1 MDIVTGII
9 KLLFGSKADKD
20 RKAIEPYVNKIKE
33 VYPSIAALSN
43 DELRG
48 RSQALM
54 KQIADFIAPDEERIV
69 TLKAQLER
77 AETALEEKEK
87 ISKEIDEITKRIDEK
102 IEQKLDE
109 ILPEAFAIMK
119 DTARR
124 FAENETV
131 TVTANDFDRQLAAS
145 KDFVTIDGDK
155 AVYATHWLAGG
166 NDVKWDMVHYDVQLF
181 GGVVLHKGKIAEMA
195 TGEGKTLVATLPV
208 FLNAL
213 ARKGVHMVTVNNYL
227 AKRDSEWM
235 GPMYEFHGLSVA
247 CIDDTQPNSAAR
259 RQAYMADITFGTN
272 NEYGFDYLRDN
283 MASSPK
289 DLVQRKHHFAI
300 VDEVDSV
307 LIDDARTPLIISG
320 PVPKGD
326 DQLYEQYRPAIEN
339 LYNLQKNL
347 VTGLVAEAKQLMADG
362 KTEEGGIKLY
372 RAHKGLP
379 KYKPLIKFLSEQGI
393 KAQMQ
398 KTENIYMQDNNRRM
412 PEITDDLFFVIDEK
426 LNSVELTDKGHEAL
440 SKYFNEDGFFVMP
453 DIGAEVAEIEK
464 GEGTVEEKAQKR
476 DALINDYAVKSE
488 RVHTVHQLL
497 KAYAMF
503 EKDIEYVVMDNKV
516 KIVDEQTGRI
526 LDGRRYSDGLHQAIE
541 AKERVKVEAATQTF
555 ATITLQNYF
564 RMYHK
569 LAGMTGTAETE
580 ASEFW
585 SIYKLDVVVIPTNK
599 PILRDDR
606 EDLIYKTKRE
616 KYNAV
621 IDEIVRLVEA
631 GRPVLVG
638 TTSVEISELLSRM
651 LKLRGIKHNVLNA
664 KQHQLEAQIVAEAGR
679 TGQVTI
685 ATNMAGRG
693 TDIKLSPEV
702 KAAGG
707 LAIIGTERHESRR
720 IDNQLRGRAGR
731 QGDPGASR
739 FFISLEDDLMRL
751 FGGER
756 VSTIMDSLGVEEDM
770 PIENKMISGT
780 IENAQKKL
788 EARNFSIRK
797 NVLQFDDVMNSQRE
811 IIYGQRGKVLRG
823 EDVSEN
829 VHTMIHE
836 SIAANAQLFLAGEV
850 ADDWDFD
857 GLRSHYRGWLAKDGD
872 FRYTP
877 EALGELKQ
885 EDVVK
890 VLTDRADAICAD
902 KEKRYGSPLM
912 REFERVVLL
921 RTVDTKWMEHID
933 AMEELRKGIYLRS
946 YGQRD
951 PVVEYRIEGFNMFDE
966 MVASIR
972 EDTSRMLLTME
983 LRTEQP
989 LQREQVAKPTGES
1002 GADDGSVK
1010 KQPAKKI
1017 AKPGR
1022 NDPCP
1027 CGSGKKFKKCTC
1039 EQYKDLRS

>member
-1 MDIVTGII
+1 MAKKENHMGFMS
-9 KLLFGSKADKD
+9 KLLSFGSDKD
-20 RKAIEPYVNKIKE
+20 LKRYYKIVDQINGLEPQFEKMTE
-33 VYPSIAALSN
+33 E
-43 DELRG
+43 ELRAQTDKF
-48 RSQALM
+48 R
-54 KQIADFIAPDEERIV
+54 ERY
-69 TLKAQLER
+69 ANGE
-77 AETALEEKEK
+77 
-87 ISKEIDEITKRIDEK
+87 S
-102 IEQKLDE
+102 LDDM
-109 ILPEAFAIMK
+109 LPEAFA
-119 DTARR
+119 
-124 FAENETV
+124 TV
-131 TVTANDFDRQLAAS
+131 REAS
-145 KDFVTIDGDK
+145 KRITGMRHF
-155 AVYATHWLAGG
+155 
-166 NDVKWDMVHYDVQLF
+166 DVQLI
-181 GGVVLHKGKIAEMA
+181 GAMALHEGHIAEMK
-195 TGEGKTLVATLPV
+195 TGEGKTLVSTLAGY
-208 FLNAL
+208 LNAI
-213 ARKGVHMVTVNNYL
+213 AGKGVHVVTVNDYL

-235 GPMYEFHGLSVA
+235 GRIYKYLGMTVGLLQNNMPLELKRPA
-247 CIDDTQPNSAAR
+247 Y
-259 RQAYMADITFGTN
+259 QADVTYGTN
-272 NEYGFDYLRDN
+272 SEFGFDYLRDN
-283 MASSPK
+283 MVTRPEQR
-289 DLVQRKHHFAI
+289 VQRGHHYAI
-300 VDEVDSV
+300 VDEVDSI
-307 LIDDARTPLIISG
+307 LIDEARTPLIISG
-320 PVPKGD
+320 AGTKSASTYKDFARAVRGLERGEDVSHDMLTATEDVEPTGD
-326 DQLYEQYRPAIEN
+326 YVMD
-339 LYNLQKNL
+339 
-347 VTGLVAEAKQLMADG
+347 EAKHTIAATERGLKKIERRLGIDDIYADLSGQLVNHLQQA
-362 KTEEGGIKLY
+362 L
-372 RAHKGLP
+372 
-379 KYKPLIKFLSEQGI
+379 
-393 KAQMQ
+393 KAQ
-398 KTENIYMQDNNRRM
+398 YMFHR
-412 PEITDDLFFVIDEK
+412 
-426 LNSVELTDKGHEAL
+426 DK
-440 SKYFNEDGFFVMP
+440 
-453 DIGAEVAEIEK
+453 
-464 GEGTVEEKAQKR
+464 Q
-476 DALINDYAVKSE
+476 
-488 RVHTVHQLL
+488 
-497 KAYAMF
+497 
-503 EKDIEYVVMDNKV
+503 YVVTNGEV
-516 KIVDEQTGRI
+516 KIVDEFTGRI
-526 LDGRRYSDGLHQAIE
+526 MEGRRYSEGLHQAIE
-541 AKERVKVEAATQTF
+541 AKEGVLVREENQTL

-564 RMYHK
+564 RLYDK
-569 LAGMTGTAETE
+569 LSGMTGTALTE
-580 ASEFW
+580 DAEFRE
-585 SIYKLDVVVIPTNK
+585 IYKLPVEVIPSNK
-599 PILRDDR
+599 PVQRVDH
-606 EDLIYKTKRE
+606 EDLVYRTIQA

-621 IDEIVRLVEA
+621 ADDVERRHA
-631 GRPVLVG
+631 KGQPVLVG
-638 TTSVEISELLSRM
+638 TVSIESSEKLSAA
-651 LKLRGIKHNVLNA
+651 LTKRGIAHEVLNA
-664 KQHQLEAQIVAEAGR
+664 KHHEREAHIVAQAGR
-679 TGQVTI
+679 YGAVTI

-693 TDIKLSPEV
+693 TDILLGGNPDELVRERLEYEGLTMEDVTPEQLEQFNAEAKETCKAERERV
-702 KAAGG
+702 LAAGG
-707 LAIIGTERHESRR
+707 LTVIGTERHESRR
-720 IDNQLRGRAGR
+720 IDNQLRGRSGR
-731 QGDPGASR
+731 QGDPGETQ
-739 FFISLEDDLMRL
+739 FYLSLEDDLMRL

-850 ADDWDFD
+850 ADDWHFD